1 MGKKKKNGNE
11 KRLASILLITAIIQ
25 LMQAIVE
32 LINNRLHEIQGREIS
47 LVRRR
52 YTFSLPMSI

>member
-25 LMQAIVE
+25 LMQEIVE
-32 LINNRLHEIQGREIS
+32 LINKML
-47 LVRRR
+47 
-52 YTFSLPMSI
+52 T

>member
-32 LINNRLHEIQGREIS
+32 LINRML
-47 LVRRR
+47 
-52 YTFSLPMSI
+52 T

>member
-32 LINNRLHEIQGREIS
+32 LINKML
-47 LVRRR
+47 
-52 YTFSLPMSI
+52 T